1 MFSTICNVAFSMNKM
16 LFLYFVFGFLF
27 FSNAEAHSLN
37 KIENDADL
45 QSALMPQE
53 LNPAFFSEKG
63 NLFQDAP
70 WRAVFPIVGR
80 QRRDIEVV
88 ADAPTPAVTVSQNL
102 KLYSRMATCIAL
114 AIAAIVEIILY
125 VVEFYTVS

>member
-53 LNPAFFSEKG
+53 LNPAFFSEK
-63 NLFQDAP
+63 DAP